1 MRCRPA
7 ERLAIAREP
16 TGRVRGH
23 RAINIASAL
32 LSTLAVDNPRARYD
46 GGPVADSPPVPVP
59 AFIVRPAVVYF
70 LLFGAVAAYFP
81 YIAVYFRSIG
91 LDLPAIGLLA
101 ALNAGVAVV
110 AAPAWGALVDRTRDV
125 RGPLLVAGLW
135 SAAAGIWL
143 AVTREPLLVGI
154 AVVTLA
160 AGSAGLGPMLDS
172 RTIQI
177 VGKNRDRYGRARAF
191 GSLAFTI
198 GALGVGIL
206 IGQTGPQGMFL
217 VYVPGLFLTGV
228 VAYVLLGSPDRGTGP
243 TGRFTA
249 SFASG
254 LSDLVRDP
262 TLLLFFIGSV
272 LLWIAVS
279 AVHTFLSVHL
289 VQLGASS
296 ALVGLVWTPGALVEV
311 PLMLAFPL
319 LVRRIGSERLL
330 VLGGLAFA
338 VRAGLWALT
347 SDPLLFVAIA
357 PLGGIG
363 FALFYVGTVTYVSRA
378 VPPSVQATAQGLFSG
393 TAFSIGSI
401 LGAILGGQV
410 AAAITIP
417 GLFAVS
423 AAVTAAGAG
432 IVLWATE
439 ARKTARRG

>member
-1 MRCRPA
+1 MR
-7 ERLAIAREP
+7 
-16 TGRVRGH
+16 
-23 RAINIASAL
+23 
-32 LSTLAVDNPRARYD
+32 
-46 GGPVADSPPVPVP
+46 GPVSDSPPVPVP
-59 AFIVRPAVVYF
+59 ASIVRPAVVYF

-143 AVTREPLLVGI
+143 AVTREPILVGI

-338 VRAGLWALT
+338 ARAGLWALT

>member
-1 MRCRPA
+1 MR
-7 ERLAIAREP
+7 
-16 TGRVRGH
+16 
-23 RAINIASAL
+23 
-32 LSTLAVDNPRARYD
+32 
-46 GGPVADSPPVPVP
+46 GPVSDSPPAPVP
-59 AFIVRPAVVYF
+59 ASIVRPAVVYF

-417 GLFAVS
+417 GLFAVA

>member
-1 MRCRPA
+1 MR
-7 ERLAIAREP
+7 
-16 TGRVRGH
+16 
-23 RAINIASAL
+23 
-32 LSTLAVDNPRARYD
+32 
-46 GGPVADSPPVPVP
+46 GPVSDTSLPPVP
-59 AFIVRPAVVYF
+59 ASIVRPAVVYF

-91 LDLPAIGLLA
+91 LDLPAIGVLA

-154 AVVTLA
+154 AVATLA

-228 VAYVLLGSPDRGTGP
+228 VAYVLLGGRDRGTGA
-243 TGRFTA
+243 TGRFAT

-319 LVRRIGSERLL
+319 LVRRIGAERLL

-417 GLFAVS
+417 GMFAVS
-423 AAVTAAGAG
+423 AVVTAAGAG

>member
-1 MRCRPA
+1 MR
-7 ERLAIAREP
+7 
-16 TGRVRGH
+16 
-23 RAINIASAL
+23 
-32 LSTLAVDNPRARYD
+32 
-46 GGPVADSPPVPVP
+46 GPVSDSPSAPVP
-59 AFIVRPAVVYF
+59 ASIVRPAVVYF

-143 AVTREPLLVGI
+143 AVTREPILVGI

>member
-1 MRCRPA
+1 MR
-7 ERLAIAREP
+7 
-16 TGRVRGH
+16 
-23 RAINIASAL
+23 
-32 LSTLAVDNPRARYD
+32 
-46 GGPVADSPPVPVP
+46 GPVSDPPSPPVP
-59 AFIVRPAVVYF
+59 ASIVRPAVLYF
-70 LLFGAVAAYFP
+70 LLFGSVAAYFP
-81 YIAVYFRSIG
+81 YIAVYFQSIG

-101 ALNAGVAVV
+101 ALNAGVAVI
-110 AAPAWGALVDRTRDV
+110 AAPAWGALVDRARDV
-125 RGPLLVAGLW
+125 RGPLAVAGLW
-135 SAAAGIWL
+135 SAAAATWL

-154 AVVTLA
+154 AVAILA

-172 RTIQI
+172 RTIEI

-198 GALGVGIL
+198 GALGVGVL
-206 IGQTGPQGMFL
+206 IGQTGPQGLFL
-217 VYVPGLFLTGV
+217 VYAPGLFLTGL
-228 VAYVLLGSPDRGTGP
+228 VAYVLLRGPERDGP
-243 TGRFTA
+243 ATGRFT
-249 SFASG
+249 SGFASG

-289 VQLGASS
+289 IQLGASS

-319 LVRRIGSERLL
+319 LVRRVGAERLL

-363 FALFYVGTVTYVSRA
+363 YALFYVGTVTYVSRA
-378 VPPSVQATAQGLFSG
+378 VPSSVQATAQGLFSG
-393 TAFSIGSI
+393 TAFSIGTI
-401 LGAILGGQV
+401 LGSIFGGQL
-410 AAAITIP
+410 AAALTIP
-417 GLFAVS
+417 GMFAVS
-423 AAVTAAGAG
+423 AGVTAAGAA

>member
-1 MRCRPA
+1 MR
-7 ERLAIAREP
+7 
-16 TGRVRGH
+16 
-23 RAINIASAL
+23 
-32 LSTLAVDNPRARYD
+32 
-46 GGPVADSPPVPVP
+46 GPVSDSPPAPVP
-59 AFIVRPAVVYF
+59 ASIVRPAVVYF

-125 RGPLLVAGLW
+125 RGPLLIAGLW
-135 SAAAGIWL
+135 SAAAGVWL

-243 TGRFTA
+243 TGRITA

-439 ARKTARRG
+439 ARKTARRA

>member
-1 MRCRPA
+1 MR
-7 ERLAIAREP
+7 
-16 TGRVRGH
+16 
-23 RAINIASAL
+23 
-32 LSTLAVDNPRARYD
+32 
-46 GGPVADSPPVPVP
+46 GPVSDTLPPPVP
-59 AFIVRPAVVYF
+59 ASIARPAVVYF
-70 LLFGAVAAYFP
+70 LLFGAIAAYFP

-91 LDLPAIGLLA
+91 LDLPAIGFLA
-101 ALNAGVAVV
+101 ALNAGVAVI

-125 RGPLLVAGLW
+125 RGPLAVAGLW
-135 SAAAGIWL
+135 SAAAATWL

-154 AVVTLA
+154 AVAILA

-198 GALGVGIL
+198 GALGVGVL

-217 VYVPGLFLTGV
+217 VYAPGLFLAGV
-228 VAYVLLGSPDRGTGP
+228 VAYLLLGSPDRGDRA
-243 TGRFTA
+243 TGRFTS

-254 LSDLVRDP
+254 LSDLARDP

-319 LVRRIGSERLL
+319 LVRRVGAERLL

-347 SDPLLFVAIA
+347 SDPLLFVVIA

-401 LGAILGGQV
+401 LGAVVGGQL
-410 AAAITIP
+410 AAALTIP
-417 GLFAVS
+417 GMFAVS
-423 AAVTAAGAG
+423 AVVTAVGAA

-439 ARKTARRG
+439 ARKTAHRR

>member
-1 MRCRPA
+1 MR
-7 ERLAIAREP
+7 
-16 TGRVRGH
+16 
-23 RAINIASAL
+23 
-32 LSTLAVDNPRARYD
+32 
-46 GGPVADSPPVPVP
+46 GPVSDTSLPPVP
-59 AFIVRPAVVYF
+59 ASIVRPAVVYF

-91 LDLPAIGLLA
+91 LDLPAIGVLA

-154 AVVTLA
+154 AVATLA

-217 VYVPGLFLTGV
+217 VYVPGLFLSGV
-228 VAYVLLGSPDRGTGP
+228 VAYLLLGGRDRGTGA
-243 TGRFTA
+243 TGRFAT

-319 LVRRIGSERLL
+319 LVRRIGAERLL

-417 GLFAVS
+417 GMFAVS
-423 AAVTAAGAG
+423 AVVTAAGAG

>member
-1 MRCRPA
+1 MR
-7 ERLAIAREP
+7 
-16 TGRVRGH
+16 
-23 RAINIASAL
+23 
-32 LSTLAVDNPRARYD
+32 
-46 GGPVADSPPVPVP
+46 GPVSDTSLPPVP
-59 AFIVRPAVVYF
+59 ASIVRPAVVYF

-91 LDLPAIGLLA
+91 LDLPAIGVLA

-154 AVVTLA
+154 AVATLA

-228 VAYVLLGSPDRGTGP
+228 VAYVLLGGRDRGTGA
-243 TGRFTA
+243 TGRFAT

-319 LVRRIGSERLL
+319 LVRRIGAERLL

-417 GLFAVS
+417 GMFAVS

>member
-1 MRCRPA
+1 MR
-7 ERLAIAREP
+7 
-16 TGRVRGH
+16 
-23 RAINIASAL
+23 
-32 LSTLAVDNPRARYD
+32 
-46 GGPVADSPPVPVP
+46 GPVSDSPPVPVP
-59 AFIVRPAVVYF
+59 ASIVRPAVVYF

-143 AVTREPLLVGI
+143 AVTREPILVGI